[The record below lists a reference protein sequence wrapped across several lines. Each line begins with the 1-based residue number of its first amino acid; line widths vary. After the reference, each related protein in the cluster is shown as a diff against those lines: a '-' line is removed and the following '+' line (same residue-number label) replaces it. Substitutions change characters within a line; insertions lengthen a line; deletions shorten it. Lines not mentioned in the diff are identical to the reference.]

1 MRHVRNGLVNNDGYE
16 SWCSSTYTV
25 VVSYSTKK
33 KKSYVGIFS
42 PFLVIWDEARLLLRL
57 RPLATK

>member
-16 SWCSSTYTV
+16 SWYSTYSSSTIQHE
-25 VVSYSTKK
+25 KEEELR
-33 KKSYVGIFS
+33 IFS
-42 PFLVIWDEARLLLRL
+42 HFLVIWDEARLLLRL